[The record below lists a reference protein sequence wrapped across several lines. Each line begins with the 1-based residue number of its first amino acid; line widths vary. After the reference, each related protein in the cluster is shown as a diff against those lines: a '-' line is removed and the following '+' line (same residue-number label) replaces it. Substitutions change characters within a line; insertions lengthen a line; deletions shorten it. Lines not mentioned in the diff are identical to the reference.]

1 MIKASEN
8 NALAVIGKKRYIRGH
23 AAMRS
28 MSLIRFYTIGQQAYQ
43 VVSSSLSSDNRITE
57 RRRHGLPP
65 KEGMEHAADTKAV
78 WLHKSAL
85 EGLLEK
91 HQAEDRQHVWDVL
104 DKARSLSG
112 LSLEDVAGLMAVHSQ
127 DLLDELFHTA
137 KSVKEEIYGNRIV
150 LFAPLYIS
158 NLCSNECLYCAFR
171 RSNKE
176 AIRRALNP
184 DEIWQETKILLR
196 QGHKR
201 VLMVAGEAYP
211 GSGIDYVLEFIDAI
225 YGAEENGSR
234 IRRVNVN
241 LAPLSVEDFRR
252 LKERNIGTFQLFQE
266 TYHRPTYGRVH
277 LAGPK
282 KDLDWRASYST
293 VPCRR
298 ASTTWAW
305 GCSTGY
311 MTSGSRRW
319 SSWPTSRILRSG
331 LGSAVIPSA
340 CRIEPAI
347 GSDLASRP
355 PYTLNDQNFL
365 KLVAILR
372 LAVPYTGIIMSTRE
386 KPAIRQRTLELG
398 VSQISAGSRTNPG
411 GYQESSQFEAAQFQL
426 GDHRS
431 LAEVIADLGQHKFI
445 PSFCTGCYRLGRT
458 GNDFMG
464 LAKPG
469 LIKEKC
475 APNALSTFEEYLLD
489 YGTHEAREAGERAIA
504 AALDGMDGRIRKVSE
519 NLLAKVRDGHRDVCC

>member
-1 MIKASEN
+1 
-8 NALAVIGKKRYIRGH
+8 
-23 AAMRS
+23 
-28 MSLIRFYTIGQQAYQ
+28 MSACTAH
-43 VVSSSLSSDNRITE
+43 SDD
-57 RRRHGLPP
+57 P
-65 KEGMEHAADTKAV
+65 
-78 WLHKSAL
+78 
-85 EGLLEK
+85 
-91 HQAEDRQHVWDVL
+91 
-104 DKARSLSG
+104 
-112 LSLEDVAGLMAVHSQ
+112 
-127 DLLDELFHTA
+127 
-137 KSVKEEIYGNRIV
+137 
-150 LFAPLYIS
+150 
-158 NLCSNECLYCAFR
+158 
-171 RSNKE
+171 NKE

-184 DEIWQETKILLR
+184 DEIRQETKILLR

-211 GSGIDYVLEFIDAI
+211 GSGIDYVLESIDAI

-234 IRRVNVN
+234 IRRENVN

-282 KDLDWRASYST
+282 KDLDWRAS
-293 VPCRR
+293 
-298 ASTTWAW
+298 TTWAW

-311 MTSGSRRW
+311 MTGGSRRW

-331 LGSAVIPSA
+331 LGSRLSYHQRV
-340 CRIEPAI
+340 RIEPAI

-355 PYTLNDQNFL
+355 PYTLNDQDFL

-458 GNDFMG
+458 G
-464 LAKPG
+464 K
-469 LIKEKC
+469 I
-475 APNALSTFEEYLLD
+475 S
-489 YGTHEAREAGERAIA
+489 
-504 AALDGMDGRIRKVSE
+504 
-519 NLLAKVRDGHRDVCC
+519 